1 LVVATGV
8 DVCWTDDW
16 LDVDK
21 DKLELLSD
29 NESGSRLRFS
39 ASDIYAYRYITYIHQ
54 VKTMTSTNNKPQ
66 TDFFYKN
73 KKIS

>member
-8 DVCWTDDW
+8 DVCCTDDW
-16 LDVDK
+16 LDVDI

-39 ASDIYAYRYITYIHQ
+39 ASAIYAYTLYIFAPSPRCTIYE
-54 VKTMTSTNNKPQ
+54 
-66 TDFFYKN
+66 Y
-73 KKIS
+73 